1 MHIGNGVEDI
11 RRRGSAGHWPII
23 FRSRHVSSLDTAKPL
38 VAHCHASRVRRSTTG
53 SSRQAKERL
62 VDRAPAFEPC
72 RRAQELVAGLVPCP
86 PEVPQNDVVSRWSWV
101 TPIAG

>member
-11 RRRGSAGHWPII
+11 RRRGSAGHWSII
-23 FRSRHVSSLDTAKPL
+23 FRSRHVSSREMAG
-38 VAHCHASRVRRSTTG
+38 TTG
-53 SSRQAKERL
+53 CPLPRFTGPEIHYGSGRQAKERL

-72 RRAQELVAGLVPCP
+72 RRAQELVASLVPCP